1 MLKMMRW
8 LALALTIPSF
18 LLSESH
24 GFVVV
29 YKSNWFGIGNNNDKQ
44 ASTSP
49 SKQDGDMLLQ
59 QLNLTS
65 SIEPK
70 TFAVASPSAVPNL
83 LFASIPVSCKLPVLF
98 FVNQN
103 AVWFSLCTGF
113 LISFPKYKNI
123 DGRLC
128 FDQGR
133 ELWRKG
139 IPWTLSIKT
148 TRNIPFFLWVIP
160 NNLPKAP
167 NCQIVSRICS
177 QSLSMTKKDIH
188 RVDWYEKPAV
198 VCR

>member
-83 LFASIPVSCKLPVLF
+83 LLASIPVSCKLPVYFLSRSMRHVSHF
-98 FVNQN
+98 IMDY
-103 AVWFSLCTGF
+103 FSYF
-113 LISFPKYKNI
+113 ISKIQK
-123 DGRLC
+123 
-128 FDQGR
+128 
-133 ELWRKG
+133 
-139 IPWTLSIKT
+139 
-148 TRNIPFFLWVIP
+148 
-160 NNLPKAP
+160 
-167 NCQIVSRICS
+167 
-177 QSLSMTKKDIH
+177 
-188 RVDWYEKPAV
+188 
-198 VCR
+198 